1 MGGNADTCDFCRQ
14 GHLTWHTEEMAI
26 RQASNKGIIQY
37 RASLLMCTCDNC
49 GSKSLQPGSDAIF
62 DAAFQ
67 REYDRLPVKPG
78 TRR

>member
-1 MGGNADTCDFCRQ
+1 
-14 GHLTWHTEEMAI
+14 
-26 RQASNKGIIQY
+26 
-37 RASLLMCTCDNC
+37 LLMGTCDNC

-67 REYDRLPVKPG
+67 HEYDRLPVKPG